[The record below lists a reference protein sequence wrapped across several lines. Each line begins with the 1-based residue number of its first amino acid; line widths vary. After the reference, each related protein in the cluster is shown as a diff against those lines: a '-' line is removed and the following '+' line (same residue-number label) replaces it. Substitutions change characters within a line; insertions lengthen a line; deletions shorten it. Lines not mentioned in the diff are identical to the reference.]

1 MSSLIVADK
10 LTKWF
15 GPRLAV
21 DGVSLEVGGGEVM
34 GLLGPNGSG
43 KTTILRMLTGYLRP
57 SAGTASVSGLDVV
70 DEPLEVRRRIGYVPE
85 DVPLYDWMRVREFL
99 TFMARLKGLPGRA
112 VPTAVSS
119 VIERLALGSVVRLP
133 IGKLSRG
140 FRQRAAIAQALLNDP
155 DVLVLDE
162 PTNGLDPRQIIE
174 MRELIRGL
182 AGTHTL
188 LITSHILGEIQK
200 VADRVAI
207 LLDGRLLATH
217 SLRREGPGVRV
228 RLRVRGIE
236 GQVRAC
242 LERVSGVLRQ
252 RAAIAQA
259 LLNDPDVLV
268 LDEPT
273 NGLDPRQ
280 IIEMRE
286 LIRGLAGTHTL
297 LITSHILG
305 EIQKVADRV
314 AILLDGRLLAT
325 HSLRREG
332 PGVRVRLRVR
342 GIEGQVRACLERVSG
357 VQGVTVQ
364 GPEPAAYVVDVAT
377 PSAREA
383 LAAAVV
389 GNGFALLELEDVSAD
404 LETVFLELTG
414 RGPAASR

>member
-1 MSSLIVADK
+1 MSSIIVADK

-70 DEPLEVRRRIGYVPE
+70 DEPLEVRKRIGYVPE
-85 DVPLYDWMRVREFL
+85 DVPLYDWMRVRELL
-99 TFMARLKGLPGRA
+99 TFMARVKGLPGRA
-112 VPTAVSS
+112 VPAAVSA
-119 VIERLALGSVVRLP
+119 VIERLGLGGVVRLP

-140 FRQRAAIAQALLNDP
+140 FRQRVAIAQALLNDP

-174 MRELIRGL
+174 MRELIRSL

-217 SLRREGPGVRV
+217 SLRRQGPGVRV
-228 RLRVRGIE
+228 RLRVRG
-236 GQVRAC
+236 
-242 LERVSGVLRQ
+242 S
-252 RAAIAQA
+252 
-259 LLNDPDVLV
+259 
-268 LDEPT
+268 
-273 NGLDPRQ
+273 
-280 IIEMRE
+280 
-286 LIRGLAGTHTL
+286 
-297 LITSHILG
+297 
-305 EIQKVADRV
+305 
-314 AILLDGRLLAT
+314 
-325 HSLRREG
+325 
-332 PGVRVRLRVR
+332 
-342 GIEGQVRACLERVSG
+342 EGQVRACLERVSG
-357 VQGVTVQ
+357 VQSVTVR

-389 GNGFALLELEDVSAD
+389 GNGFALLELEDASAD

-414 RGPAASR
+414 RGPASR

>member
-85 DVPLYDWMRVREFL
+85 DVPLYDWMRVSEFL

-119 VIERLALGSVVRLP
+119 VIERLALGSVIRLP

-140 FRQRAAIAQALLNDP
+140 FRQRAAIAQALLN
-155 DVLVLDE
+155 
-162 PTNGLDPRQIIE
+162 
-174 MRELIRGL
+174 
-182 AGTHTL
+182 
-188 LITSHILGEIQK
+188 
-200 VADRVAI
+200 
-207 LLDGRLLATH
+207 
-217 SLRREGPGVRV
+217 
-228 RLRVRGIE
+228 
-236 GQVRAC
+236 
-242 LERVSGVLRQ
+242 
-252 RAAIAQA
+252 
-259 LLNDPDVLV
+259 
-268 LDEPT
+268 
-273 NGLDPRQ
+273 
-280 IIEMRE
+280 
-286 LIRGLAGTHTL
+286 
-297 LITSHILG
+297 
-305 EIQKVADRV
+305 
-314 AILLDGRLLAT
+314 GRLLAT

-404 LETVFLELTG
+404 LETVFLE
-414 RGPAASR
+414 

>member
-1 MSSLIVADK
+1 MSPIVVADK

-99 TFMARLKGLPGRA
+99 TFMARVKGLPGRA

-119 VIERLALGSVVRLP
+119 VIERLALGGVVRLP

-140 FRQRAAIAQALLNDP
+140 F
-155 DVLVLDE
+155 
-162 PTNGLDPRQIIE
+162 
-174 MRELIRGL
+174 
-182 AGTHTL
+182 
-188 LITSHILGEIQK
+188 
-200 VADRVAI
+200 
-207 LLDGRLLATH
+207 
-217 SLRREGPGVRV
+217 
-228 RLRVRGIE
+228 
-236 GQVRAC
+236 
-242 LERVSGVLRQ
+242 RQ

-377 PSAREA
+377 PAAREA

>member
-1 MSSLIVADK
+1 
-10 LTKWF
+10 
-15 GPRLAV
+15 
-21 DGVSLEVGGGEVM
+21 
-34 GLLGPNGSG
+34 
-43 KTTILRMLTGYLRP
+43 MLTGYLRP

-70 DEPLEVRRRIGYVPE
+70 DEPLAVRRRIGYVPE
-85 DVPLYDWMRVREFL
+85 DAPLYDWMRVREFL

-200 VADRVAI
+200 VVDRVAI

-217 SLRREGPGVRV
+217 SLRRQGPGVRV

-242 LERVSGVLRQ
+242 L
-252 RAAIAQA
+252 
-259 LLNDPDVLV
+259 
-268 LDEPT
+268 
-273 NGLDPRQ
+273 
-280 IIEMRE
+280 
-286 LIRGLAGTHTL
+286 
-297 LITSHILG
+297 
-305 EIQKVADRV
+305 K
-314 AILLDGRLLAT
+314 
-325 HSLRREG
+325 
-332 PGVRVRLRVR
+332 
-342 GIEGQVRACLERVSG
+342 RVSG

-364 GPEPAAYVVDVAT
+364 RPKPPAYVLDLAT
-377 PSAREA
+377 PSPREA

-414 RGPAASR
+414 RGPAASQ